1 MENTKSTQLSADL
14 NPMPFPCAT
23 KPQSSTNPDPCTD
36 AEKKKSWWTYFNMI
50 HLLIPV
56 SRIVYAFPQDF
67 PMNFATPLRDTLGM
81 TDQQL

>member
-14 NPMPFPCAT
+14 NPMPFPCAN
-23 KPQSSTNPDPCTD
+23 KPQSSTNPDPCTYP
-36 AEKKKSWWTYFNMI
+36 EKKKSWWTCYNMI

-67 PMNFATPLRDTLGM
+67 PMNFATPLRENLGM